1 MTIKDEKINWHKPK
15 VKDLGEAKDLIQ
27 NVFKVGTGDSE
38 SGMNGILAASQKFYT
53 IGYNFENPKR

>member
-38 SGMNGILAASQKFYT
+38 SGMNGILAAS
-53 IGYNFENPKR
+53 